1 MKKSR
6 KTKKRRGDAH
16 KNCTRHTFFGAIL
29 PIDAYLLPLSLS
41 PPPPPFNTATAI
53 TSILPRDMFSLK
65 TLIVSSATMWTK
77 TRNSTHRVLPSRLQF
92 ENPEWAPLTSLFSV
106 DSSRVLEHEFE
117 SSRSKTDASQL
128 AFNDPEW
135 APLTSLFSVDS
146 LLALDLKLE
155 KRAKAFP
162 FVEVPNTVG
171 ESTKVKIERSESYAL
186 QLASDD
192 LEWAPITSLFSVDSP
207 LTLDPKVRASIAKL
221 VDGFSSRHLKKVDS
235 KYSSV
240 ATRVRRPRTG
250 TINQSLQCRFASN
263 SGSQTRSAQE
273 QNFEEDFLSVGKE
286 TTPSVLP
293 VPIAYQYMKKI

>member
-1 MKKSR
+1 
-6 KTKKRRGDAH
+6 
-16 KNCTRHTFFGAIL
+16 
-29 PIDAYLLPLSLS
+29 
-41 PPPPPFNTATAI
+41 
-53 TSILPRDMFSLK
+53 MFSLK

-92 ENPEWAPLTSLFSV
+92 EN
-106 DSSRVLEHEFE
+106 
-117 SSRSKTDASQL
+117 
-128 AFNDPEW
+128 PEW

-171 ESTKVKIERSESYAL
+171 ESTKVKIERSESYAS